1 MGPCAPPN
9 CRVVGGEGRGGEGRG
24 ERKERRREREK
35 GGRKRGGGEKKRE
48 EKEKGGTGRGEIEEK
63 GGGRGCPMKAGIH
76 GEVLQLSTGSM
87 GRSTNTNSQ
96 V

>member
-9 CRVVGGEGRGGEGRG
+9 CRVVEGRGGEEREEGEK
-24 ERKERRREREK
+24 ERKRKGKEEK
-35 GGRKRGGGEKKRE
+35 GRGGGEKKRE